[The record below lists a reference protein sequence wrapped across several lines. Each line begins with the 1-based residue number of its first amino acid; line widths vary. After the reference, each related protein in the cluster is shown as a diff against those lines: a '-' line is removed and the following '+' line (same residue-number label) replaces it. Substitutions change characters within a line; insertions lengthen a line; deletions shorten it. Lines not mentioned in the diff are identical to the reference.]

1 MDLKPLSEV
10 ELREALGP
18 INRAVT
24 GHYLPSVR
32 TVTQLRERAQVGVLD
47 LKLSRCAYIGRELV
61 GACLVERVD
70 EWAHLDAIGVD
81 PLAQQ
86 RGVGHALLEA
96 ACVAAEAM
104 GVRKFTAEVSES
116 DAAANATLHSAG
128 FMKNREVS
136 RWVLKGPPAQ
146 QPLPQ
151 EVPAGA
157 TLEPGPATPGQS
169 LARQVELSETLNF
182 LALHRQGRDP
192 TFAGRPEVLERLKGR
207 LTAMLLLHLESS
219 DPVAGALVFE
229 RDRRQILALGGDP
242 GHLAALIGLVLQRH
256 GITHAESVPEGD
268 PAVGALAAAG
278 MTRVAVRAE
287 LIRHFP

>member
-96 ACVAAEAM
+96 ACVAAEAV
-104 GVRKFTAEVSES
+104 GVRKFTAEASES

-128 FMKNREVS
+128 FMKSREVS

-157 TLEPGPATPGQS
+157 TLEPGFAAPGQS

-182 LALHRQGRDP
+182 LALHRQGREP
-192 TFAGRPEVLERLKGR
+192 TFVGRPEVLERLKAR

-219 DPVAGALVFE
+219 DPVVGALVFE
-229 RDRRQILALGGDP
+229 KDRRQILALGGDP
-242 GHLAALIGLVLQRH
+242 GRLAALVGLVLQRH
-256 GITHAESVPEGD
+256 GVTLAESVPEGD
-268 PAVGALAAAG
+268 PAVDALAAAG
-278 MTRVAVRAE
+278 MTRVAVRTE
-287 LIRHFP
+287 LVRRFP